1 MRGYRSSLIQRVQQF
16 TVCFFNCAHVEQL
29 NLRFVPLTF
38 PSKSIPSMLVK
49 VKVDSNKIKDA
60 LRNGLD
66 F

>member
-1 MRGYRSSLIQRVQQF
+1 MRGYRSSLITRT
-16 TVCFFNCAHVEQL
+16 TVYSLLFQL
-29 NLRFVPLTF
+29 RARGTIESTF